1 MSKPPTKP
9 RKEAERQA
17 GRRED
22 PPLYQVVVRAL
33 QAEIIRGIHPV
44 GAALP
49 SEAQLVERFGVSRH
63 TVREAIRVLR
73 EMRLVSSR
81 QGFGTVVE
89 TPGAKEGYFHQ
100 VNSISDLFPLDVAS
114 HYRVPAGGLC
124 HLPPWAQIA
133 GELDSRSLWLYIE
146 GERTRDGE
154 SEPFNE
160 TDVFVA
166 SRFAGVGRVIGL
178 HSGPVYSSIEML
190 YGEPIGEVNQT
201 IGGFFADDA
210 RGARIGLTKGDAG
223 IEARRTYR
231 LASDSSIACV
241 SINRYRIDDFNFS
254 MTLHR
259 MK

>member
-1 MSKPPTKP
+1 M
-9 RKEAERQA
+9 
-17 GRRED
+17 
-22 PPLYQVVVRAL
+22 RAL

-73 EMRLVSSR
+73 EMRLVTSSR
-81 QGFGTVVE
+81 GFGTVVE
-89 TPGAKEGYFHQ
+89 TPGANKGYFHQ

-124 HLPPWAQIA
+124 PLPPWAQI
-133 GELDSRSLWLYIE
+133 ELDSRSLRLYIE

-154 SEPFNE
+154 TEPFNE

-166 SRFAGVGRVIGL
+166 SRFAGIGRVIGL

-201 IGGFFADDA
+201 IGGFFADEVK
-210 RGARIGLTKGDAG
+210 GGRIGLTKGAAG

-231 LASDSSIACV
+231 LASDGSIACV